1 MNQVNRNQ
9 KLHDAEETLHLGVKE
24 LGLNLEPKIINKLLI
39 YKDLLI
45 KWNKK
50 INLTAL
56 RDDMSI
62 TTHHLLDCLA
72 ILKYIKGEK
81 ILDVGSGA
89 GLPGL
94 IIAICEPSKQV
105 TLIDKVEKKISF
117 LRQVCIELDLK
128 NTEVI
133 HARIEALDRQDYF
146 DTVISRAFS
155 DLDNFIFLTKKFLK
169 NSGYWLAMKGK
180 KVAGNKLLPIQL
192 EHTVIDIMVPFLN
205 AERCIVMIKKKLME
219 RNLKIFAISNQ
230 KGGVGKTTSTV
241 NLAAALANNQKK
253 VLLIDLDPQANAT
266 SGSGV
271 SKKDI
276 HGSIYE
282 VLIGNK
288 NLKDII
294 TRSPSEKFDV
304 AGANQ
309 ALAGAEVELVDL
321 PKREY
326 ILKNQINTL
335 NGYDFILID
344 CPPALN
350 LLTVNALVAA
360 NSVII
365 PMQCEY
371 FALEGLSDLVSTIKK
386 VKQHLNPN
394 IEIEGLLRTLFDRR
408 NTLTKQVSDQLA
420 AHFGS
425 KVYTTIIPRN
435 VRLAEAPSYGQS
447 VISYDRSSKGAKAY
461 LTLAEEILLGQH
473 NEK

>member
-24 LGLNLEPKIINKLLI
+24 LGLNLEPKLINKLLI

-169 NSGYWLAMKGK
+169 NSGHWLAMKGK
-180 KVAGNKLLPIQL
+180 KVAGNQFLPIQL

-205 AERCIVMIKKKLME
+205 AERCIVMIKK
-219 RNLKIFAISNQ
+219 N
-230 KGGVGKTTSTV
+230 
-241 NLAAALANNQKK
+241 
-253 VLLIDLDPQANAT
+253 
-266 SGSGV
+266 
-271 SKKDI
+271 
-276 HGSIYE
+276 
-282 VLIGNK
+282 
-288 NLKDII
+288 
-294 TRSPSEKFDV
+294 
-304 AGANQ
+304 
-309 ALAGAEVELVDL
+309 
-321 PKREY
+321 
-326 ILKNQINTL
+326 
-335 NGYDFILID
+335 
-344 CPPALN
+344 
-350 LLTVNALVAA
+350 
-360 NSVII
+360 
-365 PMQCEY
+365 
-371 FALEGLSDLVSTIKK
+371 
-386 VKQHLNPN
+386 
-394 IEIEGLLRTLFDRR
+394 
-408 NTLTKQVSDQLA
+408 
-420 AHFGS
+420 
-425 KVYTTIIPRN
+425 
-435 VRLAEAPSYGQS
+435 
-447 VISYDRSSKGAKAY
+447 
-461 LTLAEEILLGQH
+461 
-473 NEK
+473 

>member
-1 MNQVNRNQ
+1 M
-9 KLHDAEETLHLGVKE
+9 
-24 LGLNLEPKIINKLLI
+24 
-39 YKDLLI
+39 
-45 KWNKK
+45 
-50 INLTAL
+50 
-56 RDDMSI
+56 
-62 TTHHLLDCLA
+62 
-72 ILKYIKGEK
+72 
-81 ILDVGSGA
+81 
-89 GLPGL
+89 
-94 IIAICEPSKQV
+94 
-105 TLIDKVEKKISF
+105 EKK
-117 LRQVCIELDLK
+117 
-128 NTEVI
+128 
-133 HARIEALDRQDYF
+133 
-146 DTVISRAFS
+146 
-155 DLDNFIFLTKKFLK
+155 
-169 NSGYWLAMKGK
+169 
-180 KVAGNKLLPIQL
+180 
-192 EHTVIDIMVPFLN
+192 
-205 AERCIVMIKKKLME
+205 
-219 RNLKIFAISNQ
+219 LKIFAISNQ

-288 NLKDII
+288 DLKDII